1 MNQIVKPGFLLLAAL
16 LFQYMLCAQDFSA
29 LKFRFVGPDGN
40 RAIAVAGESGN
51 PMVSYVGA
59 ASGGIFKTED
69 GGINWK
75 PVFDEM
81 DNSSIGALAVSMSD
95 PKQVW
100 AGTGE
105 TFIIRPAHANGNGV
119 YKSVDGGKTWKN
131 MGLKETVRISRVLIH
146 PTNPNIVYVAA
157 LGHTGGPQ
165 QERGVFKTIDGGLT
179 WKRILF
185 VDENTGCSDLVLNQ
199 SNPEELF
206 AGMWQVEMKT
216 WNLKSGG
223 PGSGF
228 YKTSDGGKTWKKME
242 NGLPSGPNHIIGK
255 TSIDI
260 AQSNPSTVYALV
272 EDKSPAL
279 YKSTDGGESWKMMF
293 QSHSLAQRGPYYT
306 RLRVSSQDEN
316 KLYTISVTI
325 MESKDGGKTFN
336 GHGTYNPGG
345 DNHDIWF
352 DPKDANR
359 IMVAHDGCMN
369 MTFNGGKT
377 WRNINLPI
385 AQMYHVAVD
394 NAVPYNIMGNRQ
406 DGSSY
411 HTAAISMQGYIP
423 IGQWRQVGGCESG
436 FAQADPFD
444 NTIIWSGCYD
454 GGLDVTDTKTGLSHD
469 VRVWPETAYGWA
481 PADVKFRWHWN
492 FPMTL
497 SVHERGAVYVGSQ
510 FLHKTTNKGMSW
522 KIISPDLTTND
533 KSHQQSSGGINA
545 DNLMTFDGATLF
557 AIAESPLKKGLLW
570 TGSNDG
576 MVYITK
582 DDGLHW
588 ENVTPKNSGLAKW
601 GTISN
606 IDASS
611 HDPGVAYVSIHFQQL
626 GDFKPYIFKV
636 SEYGKKWNL
645 ISAGIPSSNSSF
657 VHFVKEDPA
666 QKGLLF
672 AGTDNGLY
680 MSPDDGNK
688 WVHIKNNLPPAPV
701 YHIAIQKNFRD
712 LAIATYG
719 RGFYILDDITPFRE
733 WSKNRM
739 QLKTSLLPL
748 RHAYRFNMQN
758 AFHSDGKSFVTG
770 SNPPYGASINYYLSD
785 TAAEKPSVY
794 ILSPAGDKIQTIK
807 GTNKKGFNRVWW
819 NLAHDDIKLAKL
831 KTKPPGKDFVPLDS
845 TGNRSIYIV
854 DLDIGPGLEPP
865 RVVPGNYTVVL
876 QIGDETYKQSLNV
889 LKDPNA
895 HSNIED
901 IKAQYQFGKNLYKQ
915 VNACMLFI
923 EAMEVERANLLK
935 ENSPSALA
943 LEKKIF
949 SLEAKL
955 FDAQQTGSRWDGF
968 RNPSQLLENFLALAK
983 ESQTYGADYP
993 PTNQQLEAYEYFS
1006 KKFDQIKSQYQLL
1019 IKK

>member
-1 MNQIVKPGFLLLAAL
+1 
-16 LFQYMLCAQDFSA
+16 
-29 LKFRFVGPDGN
+29 
-40 RAIAVAGESGN
+40 
-51 PMVSYVGA
+51 
-59 ASGGIFKTED
+59 
-69 GGINWK
+69 
-75 PVFDEM
+75 
-81 DNSSIGALAVSMSD
+81 
-95 PKQVW
+95 
-100 AGTGE
+100 
-105 TFIIRPAHANGNGV
+105 
-119 YKSVDGGKTWKN
+119 
-131 MGLKETVRISRVLIH
+131 MGH
-146 PTNPNIVYVAA
+146 
-157 LGHTGGPQ
+157 
-165 QERGVFKTIDGGLT
+165 
-179 WKRILF
+179 
-185 VDENTGCSDLVLNQ
+185 
-199 SNPEELF
+199 
-206 AGMWQVEMKT
+206 
-216 WNLKSGG
+216 
-223 PGSGF
+223 
-228 YKTSDGGKTWKKME
+228 
-242 NGLPSGPNHIIGK
+242 
-255 TSIDI
+255 
-260 AQSNPSTVYALV
+260 
-272 EDKSPAL
+272 
-279 YKSTDGGESWKMMF
+279 
-293 QSHSLAQRGPYYT
+293 
-306 RLRVSSQDEN
+306 
-316 KLYTISVTI
+316 
-325 MESKDGGKTFN
+325 
-336 GHGTYNPGG
+336 
-345 DNHDIWF
+345 
-352 DPKDANR
+352 
-359 IMVAHDGCMN
+359 
-369 MTFNGGKT
+369 
-377 WRNINLPI
+377 
-385 AQMYHVAVD
+385 
-394 NAVPYNIMGNRQ
+394 
-406 DGSSY
+406 
-411 HTAAISMQGYIP
+411 
-423 IGQWRQVGGCESG
+423 
-436 FAQADPFD
+436 
-444 NTIIWSGCYD
+444 
-454 GGLDVTDTKTGLSHD
+454 
-469 VRVWPETAYGWA
+469 
-481 PADVKFRWHWN
+481 
-492 FPMTL
+492 
-497 SVHERGAVYVGSQ
+497 
-510 FLHKTTNKGMSW
+510 
-522 KIISPDLTTND
+522 
-533 KSHQQSSGGINA
+533 
-545 DNLMTFDGATLF
+545 
-557 AIAESPLKKGLLW
+557 
-570 TGSNDG
+570 
-576 MVYITK
+576 
-582 DDGLHW
+582 DGLHW

-680 MSPDDGNK
+680 VSPDDGNK

-739 QLKTSLLPL
+739 QLKTGLLPL

>member
-131 MGLKETVRISRVLIH
+131 MG
-146 PTNPNIVYVAA
+146 
-157 LGHTGGPQ
+157 
-165 QERGVFKTIDGGLT
+165 
-179 WKRILF
+179 
-185 VDENTGCSDLVLNQ
+185 DENTGCSDLVLNQ

-369 MTFNGGKT
+369 ITFNGGKT

-680 MSPDDGNK
+680 VSPDDGNK

-719 RGFYILDDITPFRE
+719 RGFYILE
-733 WSKNRM
+733 
-739 QLKTSLLPL
+739 
-748 RHAYRFNMQN
+748 
-758 AFHSDGKSFVTG
+758 
-770 SNPPYGASINYYLSD
+770 
-785 TAAEKPSVY
+785 
-794 ILSPAGDKIQTIK
+794 
-807 GTNKKGFNRVWW
+807 NK
-819 NLAHDDIKLAKL
+819 
-831 KTKPPGKDFVPLDS
+831 
-845 TGNRSIYIV
+845 
-854 DLDIGPGLEPP
+854 
-865 RVVPGNYTVVL
+865 
-876 QIGDETYKQSLNV
+876 
-889 LKDPNA
+889 
-895 HSNIED
+895 
-901 IKAQYQFGKNLYKQ
+901 
-915 VNACMLFI
+915 
-923 EAMEVERANLLK
+923 
-935 ENSPSALA
+935 
-943 LEKKIF
+943 
-949 SLEAKL
+949 
-955 FDAQQTGSRWDGF
+955 
-968 RNPSQLLENFLALAK
+968 
-983 ESQTYGADYP
+983 
-993 PTNQQLEAYEYFS
+993 
-1006 KKFDQIKSQYQLL
+1006 
-1019 IKK
+1019 

>member
-1 MNQIVKPGFLLLAAL
+1 MRPLLFLLISILPL
-16 LFQYMLCAQDFSA
+16 QKELFSQDLSA

-40 RAIAVAGESGN
+40 RTIAVAGETGN
-51 PMVSYVGA
+51 PQVSYVGA

-75 PVFDEM
+75 PVFDDQ

-119 YKSVDGGKTWKN
+119 YKSTDSGRTWKN

-146 PTNPNIVYVAA
+146 PTNPDIVYVAA

-165 QERGVFKTIDGGLT
+165 PERGVYKTVDGGQT
-179 WKRILF
+179 WARILF
-185 VDENTGCSDLVLNQ
+185 VDELTGCSDLVLNF
-199 SNPEELF
+199 SNPEVLY
-206 AGMWQVEMKT
+206 AAMWQVEMKT

-223 PGSGF
+223 PGSSF
-228 YKTSDGGKTWKKME
+228 YQSRDGGKTWKKME
-242 NGLPSGPNHIIGK
+242 RGLPNGIDHIVGK

-272 EDKSPAL
+272 EDRSPAL
-279 YKSTDGGESWKMMF
+279 YKSTDGGESWKMMY

-316 KLYTISVTI
+316 KLYTISVTV

-336 GHGTYNPGG
+336 GHGNYKPGG

-352 DPKDANR
+352 DPKDASR
-359 IMVAHDGCMN
+359 IMVAHDGGMS
-369 MTFNGGKT
+369 MSFNGGNT

-394 NAVPYNIMGNRQ
+394 NAIPYHIMGNRQ
-406 DGSSY
+406 DGTSY
-411 HTAAISMQGYIP
+411 HTAAISMQGSIP
-423 IGQWRQVGGCESG
+423 IGLWRQIGGCESG
-436 FAQADPFD
+436 FAQPDPFD
-444 NTIIWSGCYD
+444 HTIIWSGCYD

-469 VRVWPETAYGWA
+469 VRVWPETSYGWA
-481 PADVKFRWHWN
+481 PVDVKYRWHWN

-510 FLHKTTNKGMSW
+510 FVHKTTDKGMSW
-522 KIISPDLTTND
+522 KIISPDLTTNE

-545 DNLMTFDGATLF
+545 DNLMTFDGSTLF

-576 MVYITK
+576 MVHITK

-588 ENVTPKNSGLAKW
+588 ENVTHRDPEFPKW

-606 IDASS
+606 IDASNF
-611 HDPGVAYVSIHFQQL
+611 DPGVAYVSVHFQQL

-636 SEYGKKWNL
+636 SDYGEKWTL
-645 ISAGIPSSNSSF
+645 ISRGIPYSNSSF
-657 VHFVKEDPA
+657 VHFIKEDPG

-680 MSPDDGNK
+680 MSPDDGNQ
-688 WVHIKNNLPPAPV
+688 WLSLRNNLPPAPV
-701 YHIAIQKNFRD
+701 YHIAIQQHFRD

-719 RGFYILDDITPFRE
+719 RGFYILDDITPLRE
-733 WSKNRM
+733 WSKQSTSM
-739 QLKTSLLPL
+739 KTGLLPL
-748 RHAYRFNMQN
+748 RKAYRFNMQN
-758 AFHSDGKSFVTG
+758 AYHTDGRSFVTG
-770 SNPPYGASINYYLSD
+770 SNPPYGASIHYYLTD
-785 TAAEKPSVY
+785 TAAQKPSISV
-794 ILSPAGDKIQTIK
+794 LSPEGNSIRTIV
-807 GTNKKGFNRVWW
+807 GTNQKGFNRVWW
-819 NLAHDDIKLAKL
+819 DLAHDPYKLAKL
-831 KTKPPGKDFVPLDS
+831 RTKPPGKEFVTLDS
-845 TGNRSIYIV
+845 TGSRDIYVV

-865 RVVPGNYTVVL
+865 RIVPGSYTVSLKIGDQIFKQPLQVL
-876 QIGDETYKQSLNV
+876 SPNVTSSSKDIALQYAFGQKLYRQIG
-889 LKDPNA
+889 
-895 HSNIED
+895 H
-901 IKAQYQFGKNLYKQ
+901 
-915 VNACMLFI
+915 CMRLI
-923 EAMEVERANLLK
+923 EAIELKRASLLK
-935 ENSPSALA
+935 ENNPNSLA
-943 LEKKIF
+943 LEKRIF
-949 SLEAKL
+949 SLESQL
-955 FDAQQTGSRWDGF
+955 FDVYQTGSRWDGF
-968 RNPSQLLENFLALAK
+968 RNPSQLLENLLALAK

-993 PTNQQLEAYEYFS
+993 PTSQQMQAYDLFSGKLDRIQKDYQQLL
-1006 KKFDQIKSQYQLL
+1006 K
-1019 IKK
+1019 